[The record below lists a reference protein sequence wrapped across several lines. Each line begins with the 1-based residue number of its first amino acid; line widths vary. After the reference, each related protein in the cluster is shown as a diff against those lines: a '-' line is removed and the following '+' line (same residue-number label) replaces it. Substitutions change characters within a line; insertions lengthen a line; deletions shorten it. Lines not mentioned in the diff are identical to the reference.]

1 MESMKFIN
9 PQALVAPSLRSCATA
24 RALGFINFV
33 DSTLCP
39 YNYYIYICIPLKL
52 RLVSIDFKVL
62 VGFVY
67 TLIMENRVMLYTGH
81 AVDDS
86 STTAH
91 VKSCLVEI
99 YVIFQSTL
107 R

>member
-1 MESMKFIN
+1 
-9 PQALVAPSLRSCATA
+9 
-24 RALGFINFV
+24 
-33 DSTLCP
+33 
-39 YNYYIYICIPLKL
+39 
-52 RLVSIDFKVL
+52 
-62 VGFVY
+62 
-67 TLIMENRVMLYTGH
+67 MLYTGH

-107 R
+107 RCIVKCNCNVQPGTHNKY